1 MLLTQRAKTRP
12 NTRRVKRFVFA
23 TMSPTKMSQDMAQ
36 LFQMMNTKLDQQTA
50 TITRSITETIM
61 HSIDEKLQ
69 PFLEENKY
77 LKNEVQ
83 RLSEKVK
90 FLEEKNRKNNL
101 LLHGIKETENNH
113 QELFNLI
120 KETLKNLNID
130 IDIYEI
136 NNYYRLGK
144 KQGENKVRPILI
156 SFTSFQKKLI
166 ILKNKKEMP
175 KQTYVTE
182 DFSKET
188 LEIRKTLQE
197 KLKQEKQNGKDAF
210 IRNNKIV
217 IKGTPDT
224 EKRKREASI
233 SPNNIST
240 SFSSGSKT
248 IIAPPKL
255 QKTNAFEYMRA
266 RASSLTEKPSQQY
279 NA

>member
-1 MLLTQRAKTRP
+1 
-12 NTRRVKRFVFA
+12 
-23 TMSPTKMSQDMAQ
+23 MSPKGMSLEMEQ
-36 LFQMMNTKLDQQTA
+36 LFKMMKTELEQQTA
-50 TITRSITETIM
+50 TITRSVNETIM
-61 HSIDEKLQ
+61 HNMDEKLK

-77 LKNEVQ
+77 LKNEIQ
-83 RLSEKVK
+83 RLERKVK
-90 FLEEKNRKNNL
+90 YLEEANKKNNL
-101 LLHGIKETENNH
+101 LLHGIKETEKNH

-120 KETLKNLNID
+120 KETLENLDID

-144 KQGENKVRPILI
+144 KHEESKVRPILI

-166 ILKNKKEMP
+166 ILRNKKKMP
-175 KQTYVTE
+175 NQTYITE

-188 LEIRKTLQE
+188 MEMRKNLQE

-217 IKGTPDT
+217 IKETPDT

-233 SPNNIST
+233 SPNNVST
-240 SFSSGSKT
+240 SLSSGSENS
-248 IIAPPKL
+248 IAPTKL
-255 QKTNAFEYMRA
+255 HKTNAFEYMKA
-266 RASSLTEKPSQQY
+266 RSASLTEKPSHQH